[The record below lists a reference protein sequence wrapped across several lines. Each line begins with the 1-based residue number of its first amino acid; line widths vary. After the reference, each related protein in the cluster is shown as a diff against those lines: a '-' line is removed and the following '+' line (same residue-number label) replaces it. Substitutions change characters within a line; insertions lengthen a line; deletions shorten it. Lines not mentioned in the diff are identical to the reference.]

1 VFYLKLCNNE
11 LIIRY
16 YSVLCNNELI
26 SLGVARSYMKK
37 YYISNTICTTTI
49 LQKVFTIEYL
59 AFRHKVPPVALV
71 VERVE
76 EVELCHPTK

>member
-1 VFYLKLCNNE
+1 MSRNPLC
-11 LIIRY
+11 
-16 YSVLCNNELI
+16 VLER
-26 SLGVARSYMKK
+26 SVARSYMEK

-49 LQKVFTIEYL
+49 LQKIFTIEYL
-59 AFRHKVPPVALV
+59 AFRQKAPPVALI